1 MAASGLRQPV
11 RLDLHNHTWF
21 SSDGVMSPAELL
33 RAARA
38 NGLGCVAV
46 TDHNTVEGAL
56 EALALADADPT
67 LPRVIPG
74 VEVSTADGDVIG
86 LYVRERIPRGL
97 PASDSIALIR
107 QQGGLV
113 YLPHPFDVIRRGT
126 IAAGVREQAADQADV
141 VEVLNGRSLSPLS
154 VRNAR
159 RLAHRHAKPRG
170 AGSDAHGPAE
180 VGRAYVVVERPPTRE
195 DLVALIAAG
204 TVAKGLHWHEYLL
217 NWALQ
222 PLSVLTR
229 FRRKRG
235 RDLSRR

>member
-1 MAASGLRQPV
+1 MAASGLEQPV
-11 RLDLHNHTWF
+11 RLDLHNHTSF

-38 NGLGCVAV
+38 NGLRCIAV

-56 EALALADADPT
+56 EALALAEADPS

-74 VEVSTADGDVIG
+74 IEVSTADGDVIG
-86 LYVRERIPRGL
+86 LYVRENIPRGL
-97 PASDSIALIR
+97 PVSDSIALIR

-113 YLPHPFDVIRRGT
+113 YLPHPFDAIRRGT
-126 IAAGVREQAADQADV
+126 IATGVREQAAYQADV
-141 VEVLNGRSLSPLS
+141 VEVLNGRSLTPLS
-154 VRNAR
+154 AR
-159 RLAHRHAKPRG
+159 KAGLLAYRHAKPRG

-180 VGRAYVVVERPPTRE
+180 VGRAYVVVDRPPIRE
-195 DLVALIAAG
+195 DLVALVAAG
-204 TVAKGLHWHEYLL
+204 TVAEGLQWHEYVL

-222 PLSVLTR
+222 PLSVITR